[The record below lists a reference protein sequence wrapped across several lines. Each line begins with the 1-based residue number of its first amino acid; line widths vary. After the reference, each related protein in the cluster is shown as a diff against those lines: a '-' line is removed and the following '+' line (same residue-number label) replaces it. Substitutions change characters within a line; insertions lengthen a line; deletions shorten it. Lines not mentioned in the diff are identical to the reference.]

1 MVLRKRILLL
11 LCICL
16 PLQVIAQEFSEQSL
30 KTLFT
35 SMQERQAID
44 SGRRANKS
52 SDGQSLVEPSSVQIN
67 GIVKRSNGKSVV
79 WANGKNTMDS
89 SIVDGV
95 KLYPGS
101 ISVNNKVPVMIDG
114 KKVYIK
120 PGETWTQDTGGSGAG
135 D

>member
-44 SGRRANKS
+44 SGRRDNKS

>member
-11 LCICL
+11 LCMYL

-35 SMQERQAID
+35 SPQERQAIEN
-44 SGRRANKS
+44 GRRVNS
-52 SDGQSLVEPSSVQIN
+52 SSGVQALVEPSSVQIN
-67 GIVKRSNGKSVV
+67 GIVKRVNGKSVV

-95 KLYPGS
+95 KVYSGS
-101 ISVNNKVPVMIDG
+101 INANNKVPVMIDG

-120 PGETWTQDTGGSGAG
+120 PGETWSEDSGISDVG
-135 D
+135 K